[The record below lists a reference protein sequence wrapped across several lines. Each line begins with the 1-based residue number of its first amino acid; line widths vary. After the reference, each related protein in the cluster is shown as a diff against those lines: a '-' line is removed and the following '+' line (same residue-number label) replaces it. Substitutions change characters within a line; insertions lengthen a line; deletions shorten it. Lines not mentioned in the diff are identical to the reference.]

1 MGHLLGGF
9 IGRVNGNLQKGLCHM
24 MCDPGLLHP
33 ESLPL
38 WQATADFYRR
48 HATLKG
54 RSGSVSVGSLGAAV
68 HKVVFEPSKHPWW
81 VWGLVL
87 KAIMALLPSFKGF
100 SFALG
105 CGVSFFR
112 GIQHSHVNGC
122 SAESCNFGVLPG
134 EDDRTSFCYAI
145 LTSSCV

>member
-1 MGHLLGGF
+1 M
-9 IGRVNGNLQKGLCHM
+9 VNGNLQKVLCHM

-38 WQATADFYRR
+38 WQATADLYRR

-54 RSGSVSVGSLGAAV
+54 RSGSVSVGSLSAAV
-68 HKVVFEPSKHPWW
+68 HKMVFEPSKHPWW

-105 CGVSFFR
+105 CGVSFFS
-112 GIQHSHVNGC
+112 GIQHFPANGC
-122 SAESCNFGVLPG
+122 LAVSCNFGVFSG
-134 EDDRTSFCYAI
+134 ED
-145 LTSSCV
+145 